1 MLNYRALLI
10 QTIARYRL
18 DEQYPYWAQIRVLA
32 ERGMLSAKFCK
43 AFLHQLDPLI
53 EHLKDF
59 PSYLH
64 RAPEEGS
71 QLYLKGRPDIRLGNV
86 VDRPDLEVGLSL
98 QDPLFCLISG
108 LTGYGKTTVTRVL
121 LHAIH
126 QYNRRHPD
134 KKVIVFC
141 FDRKGGDYAD
151 LPVQFGWKHFHVYD
165 SLRLGLEP
173 PSEMPPQTWINIISS
188 VFCARTGLKYSWV
201 TLSMALKTLLGLL
214 NPKPTRR
221 LLWPDFQ
228 LVLDFLNAVPIR
240 EFSSKDDYARS
251 LRQPLMGISASS
263 FKTFNAFQGFHAEDL
278 IARGQSAVIAMPN
291 MEPSWMRQLF
301 LDVVICQ
308 VLKGR
313 IGRCDRSDPPLVLF
327 VAEEFDPDIDAR
339 TELLF
344 TDGMSPPSEC
354 CKRGRDF
361 NVGAV
366 VIVSSLMRVAPLVR
380 ENATTH
386 VVFRMG
392 DPEAIEQA
400 ARTLM
405 LPPGGALTFGHL
417 PPGEALVRQAGLWPH
432 AMRVK
437 IDYMPPCLTKATKY
451 DTHPYVASKRLAEM
465 PYLQQAI
472 SDMLRGAKETMP
484 DQATEDKRLSDA
496 AKDLL
501 QLATAHPFVPV
512 ARLFEKM
519 GQLSFSRQRSIR
531 KELEEAKLACFEEVR
546 IGKVNM
552 LLIEVTEAGLKM
564 LGLKSDPHKNKGRG
578 KLSHRTF
585 AHWIKNHFEQ
595 KGYAAFIEGMVP
607 GTNHPADVLLQ
618 SPEGEHQAVEICVTS
633 SDNLLSHIQACF
645 EACDVIAK
653 MIVITPTKTQA
664 RQIKNQILGAV
675 GFKPYAAKITCE
687 TIDNYIP
694 RAI

>member
-1 MLNYRALLI
+1 MLDYRALLI
-10 QTIARYRL
+10 RRIDQYRL
-18 DEQYPYWAQIRVLA
+18 DEQYPYWAQVRALA
-32 ERGMLSAKFCK
+32 ENGMLSADFCR
-43 AFLHQLDPLI
+43 ALLHQLDPLS

-59 PSYLH
+59 PCYLH
-64 RAPEEGS
+64 RAPQEPEE
-71 QLYLKGRPDIRLGNV
+71 LYPQGRPDIRLGNV

-98 QDPLFCLISG
+98 RDPLFCLISG
-108 LTGYGKTTVTRVL
+108 VTGYGKTTVTRVL
-121 LHAIH
+121 LHAIYE
-126 QYNRRHPD
+126 YNSRHPD

-151 LPVQFGWKHFHVYD
+151 LPARFGWTHFHVYD
-165 SLRLGLEP
+165 SLRLALEP
-173 PSEMPPQTWINIISS
+173 PAGMPPQTWINIISS

-263 FKTFNAFQGFHAEDL
+263 FKTFNAFQGFRAEDL

-301 LDVVICQ
+301 LDVMFCQ

-344 TDGMSPPSEC
+344 SDGMSPASEC
-354 CKRGRDF
+354 CKRGREF
-361 NVGAV
+361 NVGAI
-366 VIVSSLMRVAPLVR
+366 VIVSSLVRVAPLVR

-386 VVFRMG
+386 IVFRMG
-392 DPEAIEQA
+392 DPEAIEEA

-405 LPPGGALTFGHL
+405 LPRGGALTFGHL
-417 PPGEALVRQAGLWPH
+417 PAGEALIRQAGLWPH
-432 AMRVK
+432 ALRVK
-437 IDYMPPCLTKATKY
+437 IDYVPPCLTKATKY

-465 PYLQQAI
+465 SHLQKAI
-472 SDMLRGAKETMP
+472 SDMLQCARETRP
-484 DQATEDKRLSDA
+484 DHGDKTKRLSVG
-496 AKDLL
+496 AKKLL
-501 QLATAHPFVPV
+501 QLATTHPFAPV

-519 GQLSFSRQRSIR
+519 GQFSFSRQRSIR
-531 KELEEAKLACFEEVR
+531 QELEDAELARFEEVR
-546 IGKVNM
+546 IGSVTM
-552 LLIEVTEAGLKM
+552 LLIEPTDAALMM
-564 LGLKSDPHKNKGRG
+564 LGMKPASGDNRGRG
-578 KLSHRTF
+578 KLPHRTF
-585 AHWIKNHFEQ
+585 AHWIQDHFER
-595 KGYAAFIEGMVP
+595 KGYTAVIEGMVP
-607 GTNHPADVLLQ
+607 GTNHPADLLLQ
-618 SPEGEHQAVEICVTS
+618 SPEGEYWVVEVCVTA

-653 MIVITPTKTQA
+653 MIVVTTTKTQA
-664 RQIKNQILGAV
+664 REIRSQILGAV

-687 TIDNYIP
+687 TIDTYIP